1 MSDDEGRRSFTG
13 QFQVIAADV
22 VMGESVRISSFVNL
36 YGCRIGNETTIGAF
50 VEIQAGAVVG
60 ARCKISSHS
69 FICDGVVIE
78 DGCFVG
84 HGVTFINDRTPRA
97 VTTQGNVQNPDDWEL
112 LATSVGGGAT
122 IGSGATIMG
131 GVTIGAGALV
141 AAGAVVTH
149 DVPPG
154 MMAVGVPARIVGPA
168 SDAAKARED
177 LESE

>member
-1 MSDDEGRRSFTG
+1 MSDVEGRRSFTG
-13 QFQVIAADV
+13 QFQVIAPDV
-22 VMGESVRISSFVNL
+22 VMGEDVRISSFVNL
-36 YGCRIGNETTIGAF
+36 YGCRIGDETTIGAF
-50 VEIQAGAVVG
+50 VEIQAGADIG

-69 FICDGVVIE
+69 FICDGVVIG

-84 HGVTFINDRTPRA
+84 HAVTFINDLAPRA
-97 VTTQGNVQNPDDWEL
+97 VTTQGAVQNPDDWEL
-112 LATSVGGGAT
+112 LATNVGSGAS

-154 MMAVGVPARIVGPA
+154 TMAVGVPARIVGPVR
-168 SDAAKARED
+168 DATKTRED
-177 LESE
+177 PESE

>member
-1 MSDDEGRRSFTG
+1 
-13 QFQVIAADV
+13 
-22 VMGESVRISSFVNL
+22 MGDGVRISSFVNL
-36 YGCRIGNETTIGAF
+36 YGCRIGDETTIGAF
-50 VEIQAGAVVG
+50 VEVQAGAAIG

-78 DGCFVG
+78 DGCFIG
-84 HGVTFINDRTPRA
+84 HGVTFINDRNPRA
-97 VTTQGNVQNPDDWEL
+97 VTSRGSVQNPDDWEL
-112 LATSVGGGAT
+112 LVTNVGSGAS

-154 MMAVGVPARIVGPA
+154 MMAVGVPARIVGPV
-168 SDAAKARED
+168 SDAANTRED
-177 LESE
+177 PESE